1 MAMYMVLGHCPEKN
15 MAVISMRLIHFM
27 VLGITQLAD
36 IWFKPF
42 IALHYVDQTYY
53 SGNNGYV
60 VGWVAGYDFNLVNQK
75 FSITNWH
82 EMEFDRNKRYGNG
95 GKNGFNGAVAIWWHP
110 TASIT
115 TGIQYRYA
123 YKKLGE
129 NFLQD
134 GVIYSLKYNF

>member
-1 MAMYMVLGHCPEKN
+1 
-15 MAVISMRLIHFM
+15 M

-95 GKNGFNGAVAIWWHP
+95 GKMALMELSLFGGTPRLPLLQAFN
-110 TASIT
+110 TAMLIKS
-115 TGIQYRYA
+115 
-123 YKKLGE
+123 
-129 NFLQD
+129 
-134 GVIYSLKYNF
+134 